1 MNLSE
6 LSPGQEAYIVKI
18 KGRGAFRKRITEMG
32 FIVGKKVRM
41 IRRAPLGD
49 PIVFSLLDYEVSLRS
64 EEAGMV
70 EVIEHTSSDIS
81 KHDHHGSRVDNSIH
95 RQGQPN
101 LTRHINVVFVGNPN
115 SGKTTIFNFASHS
128 RERVGNYSG
137 VTIAAKEAKYK
148 LDGYTFS
155 IVDLPGTYSL
165 TAYSPEEVYVRNHIM
180 ESMPDV
186 VVNVIDTSNI
196 ERNLYLTTQL
206 IDMDIRT
213 VVALNMYDE
222 LERAGNALDV
232 ELLSRMTGI
241 PFVPTVG
248 AKGKGIPDLFRK
260 IIEVH
265 ENLDPVLRHIHI
277 NYGHEIERWISRI
290 QQLLNKPENS
300 FLTSR
305 IAPRFIALKLIEK
318 DEDIINRI
326 KNLSNGDEIIN
337 TSVEAVKSI
346 EKLYVEDSET
356 QITDARYGF
365 IDGALKVTFKP
376 AVKRRV
382 RKSHLIDNV
391 IAHRIWGI
399 PIFIA
404 FMWLTFFLTFKI
416 GQYPM
421 GWIET
426 GVDKLSFFLRGVMP
440 SGMLQDL
447 FIDGLI
453 GGMGGVLIFL
463 PNIIILYLAIS
474 LMEDS
479 GYMAR
484 AVFIMDKAMHR
495 IGLHGKS
502 FIPLVMGFGCNV
514 PAILSTRIIESKR
527 DRLLTILINPFM
539 SCSARLPV
547 YVLLISAFF
556 KTNQGTILF
565 GIYLIG
571 VLMAVITALLLQ
583 KTIFRKQD
591 VPFVME
597 LPPYRMPT
605 ARTMVRHMWHRTE
618 QYLKKITS
626 VILIASVIIWALGY
640 FPLNKELSVDYDG
653 RIAKLEALSL
663 IQEDINPVL
672 KENISLDSV
681 GSSERENITGE
692 IEELKALQR
701 AELQESS
708 YIGKLGKAINPV
720 MEPLGFD
727 WKMSVALLTG
737 IMAKEVIVGTMGVLY
752 EAGDIVEGTSASLI
766 VKLRNYRHIS
776 GSKAGEPVITPL
788 IAFAFMMFI
797 LIYFP
802 CVGVVAAIRKETGT
816 WKWPVFSVLY
826 TTTLA
831 WIIAFIV
838 YQGGSLLL

>member
-1 MNLSE
+1 VTLFDLST
-6 LSPGQEAYIVKI
+6 GDEAYIAKV

-32 FIVGKKVRM
+32 FVVGKRVRV

-49 PIVFSLLDYEVSLRS
+49 PIVYGLMGYEVSLRG
-64 EEAGMV
+64 EEARMV
-70 EVIEHTSSDIS
+70 EVVQEEIIEQGGDPSSFETSGENHFRNGRAPIS
-81 KHDHHGSRVDNSIH
+81 K
-95 RQGQPN
+95 Q
-101 LTRHINVVFVGNPN
+101 INVAFVGNPN

-148 LDGYTFS
+148 LDGYTFN

-165 TAYSPEEVYVRNHIM
+165 TAYSPEEIYVREHIL
-180 ESMPDV
+180 EAVPDV
-186 VVNVIDTSNI
+186 VVNVVDTSNI

-206 IDMDIRT
+206 IDMDVRT

-222 LERAGNALDV
+222 MERHGNELDFNM
-232 ELLSRMTGI
+232 LGSMMGI

-248 AKGKGIPDLFRK
+248 AKGKGVPELFRK

-265 ENLDPVLRHIHI
+265 ENRDPVLRHIHI
-277 NYGHEIERWISRI
+277 HYGQEIESWI
-290 QQLLNKPENS
+290 QKLQELLNSDDGKALS
-300 FLTSR
+300 SR
-305 IAPRFIALKLIEK
+305 IAPRFIALKLLEK
-318 DEDIINRI
+318 DEDITRRVAV
-326 KNLSNGDEIIN
+326 LGNGGEIIQL
-337 TSVEAVKSI
+337 SSEAI
-346 EKLYVEDSET
+346 RQLEKLYTEDTET
-356 QITDARYGF
+356 QITDSRYGF
-365 IDGALKVTFKP
+365 IDGALRVTFKL
-376 AVKRRV
+376 AKVYKVRR
-382 RKSHLIDNV
+382 SHLIDNV
-391 IAHRIWGI
+391 IAHRVWGI
-399 PIFIA
+399 PIFVA
-404 FMWLTFFLTFKI
+404 FMWLTFYITFKI
-416 GQYPM
+416 GEHPM
-421 GWIET
+421 AWIEQ
-426 GVDKLSFFLRGVMP
+426 GVDILSRFLHGVMP
-440 SGMLQDL
+440 EGMLKDL

-463 PNIIILYLAIS
+463 PNILILYLAIS
-474 LMEDS
+474 FMEDS

-484 AVFIMDKAMHR
+484 AVFIMDKAMHK

-556 KTNQGTILF
+556 KTNQGSILF

-571 VLMAVITALLLQ
+571 VLMAVFTALLLQ
-583 KTIFRKQD
+583 KTIFKKHD

-597 LPPYRMPT
+597 LPPYRLPT
-605 ARTMVRHMWHRTE
+605 LRTMLRHMWHRAE

-640 FPLNKELSVDYDG
+640 FPLTKVLSKDYDTA
-653 RIAKLEALSL
+653 IAALEQGDLPASVPEILGHPDVAAVSGQSPDEL
-663 IQEDINPVL
+663 IGQVTAARD
-672 KENISLDSV
+672 
-681 GSSERENITGE
+681 
-692 IEELKALQR
+692 
-701 AELQESS
+701 AELQERS
-708 YIGKLGKAINPV
+708 YIGRLGKAIQPV
-720 MEPLGFD
+720 MAPLGFD

-737 IMAKEVIVGTMGVLY
+737 VMAKEVIVGTMGVLY
-752 EAGDIVEGTSASLI
+752 QAGEVDDSNSASLI
-766 VKLRNYRHIS
+766 VKLQNYKYVS
-776 GSKAGEPVITPL
+776 GPDAGKPVITPL

-816 WKWPVFSVLY
+816 WKWPVFSVVY

-831 WIIAFIV
+831 WVVAMLV
-838 YQGGSLLL
+838 YQVGSLFL

>member
-1 MNLSE
+1 MTLFD
-6 LSPGQEAYIVKI
+6 LQPGEQAFIVKV
-18 KGRGAFRKRITEMG
+18 KGRGAFRKRLTEMG
-32 FIVGKKVRM
+32 FIVGKQVRV
-41 IRRAPLGD
+41 IRKAPMGD
-49 PIVFSLLDYEVSLRS
+49 PVVYSLMGYEVSLRK
-64 EEAGMV
+64 EEAKMV
-70 EVIEHTSSDIS
+70 EVMAEESGAGIQSHEPYGTIGTSTTARSFRPELK
-81 KHDHHGSRVDNSIH
+81 KHITVA
-95 RQGQPN
+95 
-101 LTRHINVVFVGNPN
+101 FVGNPN
-115 SGKTTIFNFASHS
+115 SGKTTIFNHASHS

-165 TAYSPEEVYVRNHIM
+165 TSYSPEEVYVREHIL
-180 ESMPDV
+180 EAIPDV
-186 VVNVIDTSNI
+186 VVNVVDTSNI

-222 LERAGNALDV
+222 LERDGNILDY
-232 ELLSRMTGI
+232 ETLGSMMGI
-241 PFVPTVG
+241 PFIPTVG
-248 AKGKGIPDLFRK
+248 AKGKGIIELFRK

-265 ENLDPVLRHIHI
+265 ENREPVLRHIHI
-277 NYGHEIERWISRI
+277 SYGHEIETWIGRL
-290 QQLLNKPENS
+290 QELLNSDENTAI
-300 FLTSR
+300 TSR
-305 IAPRFIALKLIEK
+305 IAPRFIALKLLEK
-318 DEDIINRI
+318 DQDIMERVGR
-326 KNLSNGDEIIN
+326 LSNGKEILEM
-337 TSVEAVKSI
+337 VQEAI
-346 EKLYVEDSET
+346 RQTEKLFNEDSET

-365 IDGALKVTFKP
+365 IEGALRITYKAAKV
-376 AVKRRV
+376 V
-382 RKSHLIDNV
+382 RKKRSHTIDNIV
-391 IAHRIWGI
+391 THRIWGI
-399 PIFIA
+399 PIFVA
-404 FMWLTFFLTFKI
+404 LMWLTFFLTFKI

-421 GWIET
+421 AWIEN
-426 GVDKLSFFLRGVMP
+426 GVDILSTFLHGVMP
-440 SGMLQDL
+440 EGMLKNL

-463 PNIIILYLAIS
+463 PNIIILYMAIS

-571 VLMAVITALLLQ
+571 VLMAVITAVLLQ
-583 KTIFRKQD
+583 KTLFRKQD

-597 LPPYRMPT
+597 LPPYRKPT

-640 FPLNKELSVDYDG
+640 FPLQKELSIDYG
-653 RIAKLEALSL
+653 QKIKELEQKAATSP
-663 IQEDINPVL
+663 DADDF
-672 KENISLDSV
+672 SD
-681 GSSERENITGE
+681 E
-692 IEELKALQR
+692 IRLLESKR
-701 AELQESS
+701 DAELQEQS
-708 YIGKLGKAINPV
+708 YIGRLGRSIQPV
-720 MEPLGFD
+720 MEPLGYD

-752 EAGDIVEGTSASLI
+752 EAGDIEEGASASLI
-766 VKLRNYRHIS
+766 VKLQNHTYLT
-776 GSKAGEPVITPL
+776 GPNAGEPVITPL
-788 IAFAFMMFI
+788 VAFSFMMFI

-816 WKWPVFSVLY
+816 WKWPIFSVFY
-826 TTTLA
+826 TTALA
-831 WIIAFIV
+831 WLVAFIV
-838 YQGGSLLL
+838 FQVGTLLGA

>member
-1 MNLSE
+1 MTLFD
-6 LSPGQEAYIVKI
+6 LLPGEQAFIVKV
-18 KGRGAFRKRITEMG
+18 KGRGAFRKRLTEMG
-32 FIVGKKVRM
+32 FIVGKRVRVV
-41 IRRAPLGD
+41 RKAPLGD
-49 PIVFSLLDYEVSLRS
+49 PVVYSLMGYEVSLRK
-64 EEAGMV
+64 EEAKMV
-70 EVIEHTSSDIS
+70 EVMAEESGSLTQNQEPYGTISTSTTARSS
-81 KHDHHGSRVDNSIH
+81 RPELKKHITVA
-95 RQGQPN
+95 
-101 LTRHINVVFVGNPN
+101 FVGNPN
-115 SGKTTIFNFASHS
+115 SGKTTIFNHASHS

-165 TAYSPEEVYVRNHIM
+165 TSYSPEEVYVREHIL
-180 ESMPDV
+180 EAMPDV
-186 VVNVIDTSNI
+186 VVNVVDTSNI

-206 IDMDIRT
+206 IDMDVRT

-222 LERAGNALDV
+222 LERDGNILDY
-232 ELLSRMTGI
+232 ETLGSMTGI
-241 PFVPTVG
+241 PFIPTVG
-248 AKGKGIPDLFRK
+248 AKGKGIIELFRK

-265 ENLDPVLRHIHI
+265 ENREPVLRHIHI
-277 NYGHEIERWISRI
+277 SYGHEIETWIGRL
-290 QQLLNKPENS
+290 QELLNSEENTA
-300 FLTSR
+300 LTSR
-305 IAPRFIALKLIEK
+305 IAPRFIALKLLEK
-318 DEDIINRI
+318 DQDIMERVGRF
-326 KNLSNGDEIIN
+326 SNGKEILEM
-337 TSVEAVKSI
+337 VQEAIRQI
-346 EKLYVEDSET
+346 EKLFNEDSET

-365 IDGALKVTFKP
+365 IEGALRITYKTAKV
-376 AVKRRV
+376 V
-382 RKSHLIDNV
+382 RKKRSHTIDNIV
-391 IAHRIWGI
+391 THRIWGI
-399 PIFIA
+399 PIFVA
-404 FMWLTFFLTFKI
+404 LMWLTFFLTFKI

-421 GWIET
+421 AWIEN
-426 GVDKLSFFLRGVMP
+426 GVDILSTFLHGVMP
-440 SGMLQDL
+440 EGMLKNL

-463 PNIIILYLAIS
+463 PNIIILYMAIS

-571 VLMAVITALLLQ
+571 VLMAVITAVLLQ
-583 KTIFRKQD
+583 KTLFRKQD

-597 LPPYRMPT
+597 LPPYRKPT

-640 FPLNKELSVDYDG
+640 FPLEKELSVDYNQKIKDVEQATALSSEST
-653 RIAKLEALSL
+653 AKAVGKIKLLEAKR
-663 IQEDINPVL
+663 N
-672 KENISLDSV
+672 
-681 GSSERENITGE
+681 
-692 IEELKALQR
+692 
-701 AELQESS
+701 AELQEQS
-708 YIGKLGKAINPV
+708 YIGRLGKAIQPV
-720 MEPLGFD
+720 MEPLGYD

-752 EAGDIVEGTSASLI
+752 EAGDIDEGGSASLI
-766 VKLRNYRHIS
+766 VKLQNHTYLS
-776 GSKAGEPVITPL
+776 GPNAGEPVITPL
-788 IAFAFMMFI
+788 VAFSFMMFI

-816 WKWPVFSVLY
+816 WKWPIFSVFY
-826 TTTLA
+826 TTALA
-831 WIIAFIV
+831 WLVAFIV
-838 YQGGSLLL
+838 FQVGTLLGA

>member
-1 MNLSE
+1 MTLFE
-6 LSPGQEAYIVKI
+6 LHPGAEAYIQKV

-32 FIVGKKVRM
+32 FIVGKKVKVV
-41 IRRAPLGD
+41 RRAPLGD
-49 PIVFSLLDYEVSLRS
+49 PILYELMDYEVSLRGDEAKMIEVAQ
-64 EEAGMV
+64 EES
-70 EVIEHTSSDIS
+70 EHTDRTTDRASLAENETY
-81 KHDHHGSRVDNSIH
+81 RNSITPH
-95 RQGQPN
+95 SKN
-101 LTRHINVVFVGNPN
+101 INVAFVGNPN
-115 SGKTTIFNFASHS
+115 SGKTTIFNYASHS
-128 RERVGNYSG
+128 RERVGNYGG

-148 LDGYTFS
+148 LDGYTFNL
-155 IVDLPGTYSL
+155 VDLPGTYSL
-165 TAYSPEEVYVRNHIM
+165 TAYSPEEIYVRDHIL
-180 ESMPDV
+180 EVMPDV

-213 VVALNMYDE
+213 VVAMNMYDE
-222 LERAGNALDV
+222 LERAGNELDYDM
-232 ELLSRMTGI
+232 LGSMTGI

-248 AKGKGIPDLFRK
+248 AKGKGITELFRK

-265 ENLDPVLRHIHI
+265 ENREPLLRHVHI
-277 NYGHEIERWISRI
+277 NYGHEIENLISRL
-290 QQLLNKPENS
+290 QGLLNFEANTS
-300 FLTSR
+300 LTSR
-305 IAPRFIALKLIEK
+305 IAPRFIALKLLEK
-318 DEDIINRI
+318 DEDIKDRI
-326 KNLSNGDEIIN
+326 RKLQNGAAIMTLSDEGIRHL
-337 TSVEAVKSI
+337 
-346 EKLYVEDSET
+346 EKLFNEDTET

-365 IDGALKVTFKP
+365 IDGALRVTYKP
-376 AVKRRV
+376 AAFRRV
-382 RKSHLIDNV
+382 RKSHLIDNI

-399 PIFIA
+399 PIFIL
-404 FMWLTFFLTFKI
+404 FMWFTFFLTFKV
-416 GQYPM
+416 GKYPM
-421 GWIET
+421 AWIET
-426 GVDKLSFFLRGVMP
+426 GVDLLSGFLHSVMP
-440 SGMLQDL
+440 EGMLKDL

-463 PNIIILYLAIS
+463 PNIIILYIAIAF
-474 LMEDS
+474 MEDI

-514 PAILSTRIIESKR
+514 PAILSTRIIESRR

-583 KTIFRKQD
+583 KILFRKHD
-591 VPFVME
+591 IPFVME

-605 ARTMVRHMWHRTE
+605 VRTMLRHMWHRTE

-640 FPLNKELSVDYDG
+640 FPLKKDLPIDYD
-653 RIAKLEALSL
+653 AKIETLEQEMASGKAVQAQAGDSFSL
-663 IQEDINPVL
+663 PVEFLTSGPNPEEAIQQ
-672 KENISLDSV
+672 
-681 GSSERENITGE
+681 
-692 IEELKALQR
+692 LKAR
-701 AELQESS
+701 RDAELQEYS
-708 YIGKLGKAINPV
+708 YIGRLGKAIHPV
-720 MEPLGFD
+720 MAPLGFD

-752 EAGDIVEGTSASLI
+752 EAKEKAEGGSASLI
-766 VKLRNYRHIS
+766 TKLQDYTYVS
-776 GSKAGEPVITPL
+776 GPKAGEPVITPL
-788 IAFAFMMFI
+788 TAFAFMMFI

-802 CVGVVAAIRKETGT
+802 CVGVLAAIRKETGT
-816 WKWPVFSVLY
+816 WKWPIFSVLY
-826 TTTLA
+826 TTSLA
-831 WIIAFIV
+831 WLVAFLVFRI
-838 YQGGSLLL
+838 GSFFV

>member
-1 MNLSE
+1 
-6 LSPGQEAYIVKI
+6 
-18 KGRGAFRKRITEMG
+18 MG
-32 FIVGKKVRM
+32 FVVGKRVKV

-49 PIVFSLLDYEVSLRS
+49 PIVYSLMGYEVSLRG
-64 EEAGMV
+64 EEARMV
-70 EVIEHTSSDIS
+70 EVVSEQSADGIRNPERHGIFGTATMIS
-81 KHDHHGSRVDNSIH
+81 AAPPIRKHITVA
-95 RQGQPN
+95 
-101 LTRHINVVFVGNPN
+101 FVGNPN

-137 VTIAAKEAKYK
+137 VTIAAKEARYK

-155 IVDLPGTYSL
+155 LVDLPGTYSL
-165 TAYSPEEVYVRNHIM
+165 TAYSPEEIYVREHIM

-186 VVNVIDTSNI
+186 VVNVVDTSNI

-206 IDMDIRT
+206 IDMDVRT

-222 LERAGNALDV
+222 LERGGDTLDYEV
-232 ELLSRMTGI
+232 LGSLMGI
-241 PFVPTVG
+241 PFIPTVG
-248 AKGKGIPDLFRK
+248 AKGKGIIQLFRK

-265 ENLDPVLRHIHI
+265 ENREPALRHVHI
-277 NYGHEIERWISRI
+277 NYGLEIEALITRL
-290 QQLLNKPENS
+290 QELLNIEDNTS
-300 FLTSR
+300 MTSR
-305 IAPRFIALKLIEK
+305 IAPRFIALKLLEK
-318 DEDIINRI
+318 DQDITTR
-326 KNLSNGDEIIN
+326 
-337 TSVEAVKSI
+337 V
-346 EKLYVEDSET
+346 EKLNNGKAIIKIAKEGAIQLEKLFAEDSET

-365 IDGALKVTFKP
+365 IDGALKVTYKFAK
-376 AVKRRV
+376 VTRV
-382 RKSHLIDNV
+382 RKSHLIDN
-391 IAHRIWGI
+391 ILAHRVWGI
-399 PIFIA
+399 PIFVL

-421 GWIET
+421 AWIEN
-426 GVDKLSFFLRGVMP
+426 GVNILSVFLHQTMP
-440 SGMLQDL
+440 SGMLKNL

-474 LMEDS
+474 FMEDS

-484 AVFIMDKAMHR
+484 AVFIMDKAMHK

-556 KTNQGTILF
+556 KTNQGSILF
-565 GIYLIG
+565 LIYLIG
-571 VLMAVITALLLQ
+571 VLMAVITAILLQ
-583 KTIFRKQD
+583 KTIFKKHD

-597 LPPYRMPT
+597 LPPYRLPT
-605 ARTMVRHMWHRTE
+605 GRTMLRHMWHRTE

-640 FPLNKELSVDYDG
+640 FPLKKELSVDYDS
-653 RIAKLEALSL
+653 K
-663 IQEDINPVL
+663 IQA
-672 KENISLDSV
+672 ISVTQPEQIDQLTA
-681 GSSERENITGE
+681 RRN
-692 IEELKALQR
+692 
-701 AELQESS
+701 AELQEKS
-708 YIGKLGKAINPV
+708 YIGRLGKAIQPV
-720 MEPLGFD
+720 MDPLGFD

-737 IMAKEVIVGTMGVLY
+737 VMAKEVIVGTMGVLY
-752 EAGDIVEGTSASLI
+752 EAKSTDEGGSTSLI
-766 VKLRNYRHIS
+766 VKLQEHKYVS
-776 GSKAGEPVITPL
+776 GPKEGEPVITPL
-788 IAFAFMMFI
+788 NAFSFMMFI

-816 WKWPVFSVLY
+816 WKWPIFSVVY
-826 TTTLA
+826 TTSLA
-831 WIIAFIV
+831 WLVAFAVFQI
-838 YQGGSLLL
+838 GSLIL